1 MATPNIGRATRTVAS
16 TRFIRTVG
24 LVAVGS
30 VAAAALADW
39 GQSELVEIDIPG
51 ADIPYAVVGSVL
63 SLALIPP
70 TYSVP
75 LAAGMGATGVQSLL
89 SDLEVL

>member
-24 LVAVGS
+24 LVAIGS
-30 VAAAALADW
+30 VGATVLADY

-51 ADIPYAVVGSVL
+51 ADIPYAAAGAVITLAVV
-63 SLALIPP
+63 PP
-70 TYSVP
+70 TYAVP

-89 SDLEVL
+89 ADMEVL

>member
-16 TRFIRTVG
+16 ARFIRTVG

-30 VAAAALADW
+30 VGAAVLADW

-51 ADIPYAVVGSVL
+51 ADLPYAAAGAIL
-63 SLALIPP
+63 SLAVIPP

-89 SDLEVL
+89 SDMEVL